1 MKHRL
6 LLLLPLAAVA
16 CGHPRQLQYDHGRAF
31 QAAMATQADLDRP
44 AAAESA
50 YPITGIE
57 GMELR
62 ARATESATDQESG
75 EAEATEKIG
84 VQ

>member
-1 MKHRL
+1 MNNRL

-16 CGHPRQLQYDHGRAF
+16 CGHPRQLQYDHGRSF
-31 QAAMATQADLDRP
+31 QASLATQSDRDRP

-50 YPITGIE
+50 YAITGVE

-62 ARATESATDQESG
+62 ARATESATDKESG
-75 EAEATEKIG
+75 DAEATAKIA

>member
-1 MKHRL
+1 MNNRL

-16 CGHPRQLQYDHGRAF
+16 CGHPRQLQYDHGRSF
-31 QAAMATQADLDRP
+31 QASLATQSDLDRP

-50 YPITGIE
+50 YAITGVE

-62 ARATESATDQESG
+62 ARATESATDKESG
-75 EAEATEKIG
+75 DAEATAKIA

>member
-1 MKHRL
+1 MKHRM

-31 QAAMATQADLDRP
+31 EAALATQADLDRP
-44 AAAESA
+44 AAADAA
-50 YPITGIE
+50 YALSGVE

-75 EAEATEKIG
+75 EAESTAQIA